1 MYPFELTWRLIFE
14 SQLSGHKALVILNP
28 GRSLYIK
35 AIRKKKKLDWFSN
48 YQRNWQMLM
57 SQFLS
62 DLIVFFYL
70 FIPKLVD
77 GFSMTT

>member
-35 AIRKKKKLDWFSN
+35 AIRKKKK
-48 YQRNWQMLM
+48 
-57 SQFLS
+57 
-62 DLIVFFYL
+62 
-70 FIPKLVD
+70 
-77 GFSMTT
+77 T

>member
-35 AIRKKKKLDWFSN
+35 AIRKKN
-48 YQRNWQMLM
+48 
-57 SQFLS
+57 
-62 DLIVFFYL
+62 LIGSA
-70 FIPKLVD
+70 ITK
-77 GFSMTT
+77 GTGRC